1 MIRNAVLHV
10 MNEQPLI
17 ADLYGLPSASD
28 VGLLCTNLRTADG
41 RKPVFIDHPKSTFFF
56 PYLHIR
62 FLEIPPGAVA
72 ADDSTD
78 LPQDAHVPIGA
89 ASAQEAA
96 RGREENEILDL
107 DEDFLKR
114 VRDI

>member
-1 MIRNAVLHV
+1 VIRNAVLHIS
-10 MNEQPLI
+10 NEQPLI

-28 VGLLCTNLRTADG
+28 VGLLCTNLRSTDG
-41 RKPVFIDHPKSTFFF
+41 RKPVFIDHSKSTFFF

-62 FLEIPPGAVA
+62 FLEIPAGAIQLDDAADVPSDALVSVA
-72 ADDSTD
+72 AAVVAGQA
-78 LPQDAHVPIGA
+78 P
-89 ASAQEAA
+89 
-96 RGREENEILDL
+96 EEEDGDIDL